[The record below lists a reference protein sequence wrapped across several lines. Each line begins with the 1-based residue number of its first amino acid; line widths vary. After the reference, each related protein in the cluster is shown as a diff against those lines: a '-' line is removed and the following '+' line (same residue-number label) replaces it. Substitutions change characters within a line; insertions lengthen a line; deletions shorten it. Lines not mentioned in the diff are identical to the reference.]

1 MTTEPHAE
9 EPHTSAPPQFGWASR
24 IGRFLLYGFV
34 AVILGTVGFSLVLAL
49 LTAGV
54 STVIVWIGIPL
65 LVAGVYTARG
75 FVIAERNLQRTL
87 LGQELPAPAPKQPP
101 AGAGRIRRMITPL
114 TDPQSWLDCLWVL
127 INFVLILISFP
138 LTLAWTIGAIGTVGG
153 PIATLIVENV
163 LPGSNTSGLP
173 ALIGVAE
180 PYALWLDLL
189 IQVVVGLVFLIT
201 VGPLVRA
208 LMALHRGIARG
219 LLSSRYEEQ
228 QQLVRAQQSR
238 AAGRAAES
246 ESLRRLE
253 RDLHDGPQQRLVRA
267 SMDLARVEQLSESDP
282 EQAMQVLRETRDQL
296 GSTLDE
302 LRRLSRGIAPPIL
315 VDRGLR
321 AALVEL
327 AGICPI
333 RTHVEMPE
341 ELDLPEHTEIGI
353 YYVASEALANAAK
366 HSGAED
372 VHVEVARRGEDHV
385 RVRIED
391 DGIGGAETAP
401 GHGLAG
407 LAGRVA
413 SLEGRLRVQS
423 PAGQGTVI
431 EAVLPCGS

>member
-9 EPHTSAPPQFGWASR
+9 EPHTSAPPQYGWASR
-24 IGRFLLYGFV
+24 IGRFLLYSFV
-34 AVILGTVGFSLVLAL
+34 AAILGTVGFSLVLSL
-49 LTAGV
+49 LAAGV
-54 STVIVWIGIPL
+54 STIIVWIGIPL
-65 LVAGVYTARG
+65 LVAGVHTARG

-87 LGQELPAPAPKQPP
+87 LGHELPAPAPKQPP
-101 AGAGRIRRMITPL
+101 ADAGPIRRMITPL
-114 TDPQSWLDCLWVL
+114 TDPQYWLDCLWVL
-127 INFVLILISFP
+127 ISFVLSLISFS
-138 LTLAWTIGAIGTVGG
+138 LTLAWTLGAVGTIGG
-153 PIATLIVENV
+153 PIATLVVENV
-163 LPGSNTSGLP
+163 LPGSNSSGLP

-189 IQVVVGLVFLIT
+189 MQVMVGLVFLFT

-208 LMALHRGIARG
+208 LTAMHRGIARG

-238 AAGRAAES
+238 AAGRIAES

-267 SMDLARVEQLSESDP
+267 SIDLARVEQLSETDP
-282 EQAMQVLRETRDQL
+282 DRAMQVLRETRDQL

-333 RTHVEMPE
+333 PTHVEMPE

-353 YYVASEALANAAK
+353 YYVASEALANATK
-366 HSGAED
+366 HSEAES
-372 VHVEVARRGEDHV
+372 VGVEVTRSGEDV

-391 DGIGGAETAP
+391 DGIGGAETAA

-413 SLEGRLRVQS
+413 SLEGRLRVHS
-423 PAGQGTVI
+423 PAAQGTVI
-431 EAVLPCGS
+431 EAVLPCRS